1 MRNYAKV
8 GARPGRPAYRTPA
21 LFRYRKYVET
31 VKSKIRRTKN
41 SHKQSASKRKFGRN
55 HNMRNYGYI

>member
-21 LFRYRKYVET
+21 LFRYRKYIET
-31 VKSKIRRTKN
+31 VKTKTQQFKGQKHKSSK
-41 SHKQSASKRKFGRN
+41 
-55 HNMRNYGYI
+55 